1 MKGVV
6 FAFAVSSFLTST
18 KGKFTHVCNI
28 ETNINHDDLFKR
40 FNYVLL
46 FVGLK
51 SISIFFEGKLLLTD
65 ICSCDYRTLSYHDY
79 SFVNK

>member
-1 MKGVV
+1 MKGVI

-28 ETNINHDDLFKR
+28 ETNINHDDLSKR

-46 FVGLK
+46 FIGLK
-51 SISIFFEGKLLLTD
+51 SKSIFFEGKL
-65 ICSCDYRTLSYHDY
+65 C
-79 SFVNK
+79 

>member
-28 ETNINHDDLFKR
+28 ETNINHDDLLKR

-46 FVGLK
+46 FIGLK
-51 SISIFFEGKLLLTD
+51 SMSIFFEGKL
-65 ICSCDYRTLSYHDY
+65 C
-79 SFVNK
+79 

>member
-1 MKGVV
+1 MKGVI

-28 ETNINHDDLFKR
+28 ETNNNHDDLLKR

-46 FVGLK
+46 FTGLK
-51 SISIFFEGKLLLTD
+51 SISIFLKANYD
-65 ICSCDYRTLSYHDY
+65 D
-79 SFVNK
+79 

>member
-1 MKGVV
+1 MKGVI

-28 ETNINHDDLFKR
+28 ETNINHDDLLKR

-46 FVGLK
+46 FIGLK
-51 SISIFFEGKLLLTD
+51 SIYIFFEGKL
-65 ICSCDYRTLSYHDY
+65 C
-79 SFVNK
+79 

>member
-1 MKGVV
+1 MKGVI

-28 ETNINHDDLFKR
+28 ETNINHNDLLTC

-46 FVGLK
+46 FIGLK
-51 SISIFFEGKLLLTD
+51 SMSIFFEGKL
-65 ICSCDYRTLSYHDY
+65 C
-79 SFVNK
+79 

>member
-1 MKGVV
+1 MKGFI

-28 ETNINHDDLFKR
+28 ETNINHDDLLKR

-46 FVGLK
+46 FIGLK
-51 SISIFFEGKLLLTD
+51 SMSIFFEGKL
-65 ICSCDYRTLSYHDY
+65 C
-79 SFVNK
+79 

>member
-1 MKGVV
+1 MKGVI

-28 ETNINHDDLFKR
+28 ETNINHNDLLKR

-46 FVGLK
+46 FIGLK
-51 SISIFFEGKLLLTD
+51 SMSIFFEGKL
-65 ICSCDYRTLSYHDY
+65 C
-79 SFVNK
+79 

>member
-1 MKGVV
+1 MKGVI

-28 ETNINHDDLFKR
+28 ETNINHDDLLKR

-46 FVGLK
+46 FIGLK
-51 SISIFFEGKLLLTD
+51 SMSIFFEGKL
-65 ICSCDYRTLSYHDY
+65 C
-79 SFVNK
+79 

>member
-1 MKGVV
+1 MKGVI

-28 ETNINHDDLFKR
+28 ETNINHKHLLTC

-46 FVGLK
+46 FIGLK
-51 SISIFFEGKLLLTD
+51 SISIFLKANND
-65 ICSCDYRTLSYHDY
+65 
-79 SFVNK
+79 K